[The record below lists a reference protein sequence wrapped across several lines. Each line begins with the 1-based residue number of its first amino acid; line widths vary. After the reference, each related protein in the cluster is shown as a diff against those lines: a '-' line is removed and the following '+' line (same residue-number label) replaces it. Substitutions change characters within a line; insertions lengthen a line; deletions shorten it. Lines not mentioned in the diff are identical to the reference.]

1 MHHRIA
7 SVTPLSDSR
16 LKVTFV
22 DGTVKDFDFTP
33 LIKSWDVFAPLADR
47 YLFEQVRVSH
57 GGYGVE
63 WNDGLDL
70 SCDDLWFDGV
80 EREPAMIE

>member
-7 SVTPLSDSR
+7 SVTPLPDFR
-16 LKVTFV
+16 LKVTFI
-22 DGTVKDFDFTP
+22 DGSVKDFDFTP
-33 LIKSWDVFAPLADR
+33 LFKSWDVFAPLSDR

-63 WNDGLDL
+63 WNDDLDL
-70 SCDDLWFDGV
+70 SCDDLWFDGM
-80 EREPAMIE
+80 ERKPVL